1 MSNTLHEQ
9 GSEQFQ
15 QQIYNKFPYGL
26 KTVVFKEQRVLFW
39 EITRNAFPV
48 PAALP
53 GLLVFLLIITKKH
66 GKNKKHGTNKKTW
79 CK

>member
-26 KTVVFKEQRVLFW
+26 KTVVFKEQRVLF
-39 EITRNAFPV
+39 
-48 PAALP
+48 
-53 GLLVFLLIITKKH
+53 
-66 GKNKKHGTNKKTW
+66 
-79 CK
+79 